1 MLFSEIYGAYFR
13 TVERILREAGACVSA
28 GTGPDGGSGS
38 GTSAGSSHGEGIS
51 ERRMLDII
59 GESAFQE
66 SMLVIPD
73 KLKSGDWPLLKAVDE
88 GGTGGIQGV
97 THGATHGGSDGG
109 TNSGTNSGKSG
120 GKRFVSVLRNL
131 PTRPVTLLEKRWLKA
146 ILKDPRIRVFL
157 YREEDRDALEE
168 LEALLADTEP
178 LFSFDDLVY
187 YDRCSDGDPYEDEA
201 YLRNFHVILRAMHEG
216 RAVSLTFGNRFGRQ
230 VKKRLIPEKIEY
242 SSKDDKFRFLCR
254 SQFGRVYTMNASRI
268 RGAELVEEAEAA
280 PGMPASPAGA
290 ETAPGMPASP
300 AGAEAAPGLPASPAG
315 DGPGQKSSAE
325 LLLTNERNALQRAML
340 HFSDLQKETEK
351 LDEMHYRLKLYY
363 YTDDETELVIRI
375 LSFGPMLQVTAPD
388 ALIERIRERIER
400 QERLCG
406 L

>member
-1 MLFSEIYGAYFR
+1 MNEWNSEPEFHEKVYIDTVTAVNSLHGQIAEADTGMEGGRTMLFSEIYGAYFR
-13 TVERILREAGACVSA
+13 TVERILREAGAS
-28 GTGPDGGSGS
+28 
-38 GTSAGSSHGEGIS
+38 IS

-88 GGTGGIQGV
+88 GGTVGIQGI
-97 THGATHGGSDGG
+97 TRGAAHGATHGGSDGG

-120 GKRFVSVLRNL
+120 GKRFASVLRNL
-131 PTRPVTLLEKRWLKA
+131 PARPVTLLEKRWLKA
-146 ILKDPRIRVFL
+146 ILRDPRIRVFL
-157 YREEDRDALEE
+157 YREEDRNALEE

-187 YDRCSDGDPYEDEA
+187 YDRCSDGDPYEDEV
-201 YLRNFHVILRAMHEG
+201 YLRNVHVILRAMHER

-268 RGAELVEEAEAA
+268 RGAELGEEMEF
-280 PGMPASPAGA
+280 
-290 ETAPGMPASP
+290 
-300 AGAEAAPGLPASPAG
+300 GLPASPAG

>member
-73 KLKSGDWPLLKAVDE
+73 KLKSGDWPLLKA
-88 GGTGGIQGV
+88 GFT
-97 THGATHGGSDGG
+97 
-109 TNSGTNSGKSG
+109 
-120 GKRFVSVLRNL
+120 SVLRNL
-131 PTRPVTLLEKRWLKA
+131 PERPVTILEKRWLKA
-146 ILKDPRIRVFL
+146 ILRDPRIRVFL
-157 YREEDRDALEE
+157 YREEDRNALEE

-178 LFSFDDLVY
+178 LFSYDDLVY
-187 YDRCSDGDPYEDEA
+187 YDRSSDGDPYEDEA
-201 YLRNFHVILRAMHEG
+201 YLRNVHVILRAMRER

-268 RGAELVEEAEAA
+268 RGAELGEEAEAA
-280 PGMPASPAGA
+280 PGLPASPAGAEATPGLPASPAGA
-290 ETAPGMPASP
+290 ETALGLPASP
-300 AGAEAAPGLPASPAG
+300 SGAETAPGLPASPAG

-340 HFSDLQKETEK
+340 HCSDLQKETEK

>member
-120 GKRFVSVLRNL
+120 GKRFASVLRNL
-131 PTRPVTLLEKRWLKA
+131 PARPVTILEKRWLKA
-146 ILKDPRIRVFL
+146 ILRDPRIRVFL

-201 YLRNFHVILRAMHEG
+201 YLRNFHVILRAMRER

-268 RGAELVEEAEAA
+268 RGAELVEEAEA
-280 PGMPASPAGA
+280 
-290 ETAPGMPASP
+290 APGMPASP

>member
-97 THGATHGGSDGG
+97 THGATRGGSGGG

-120 GKRFVSVLRNL
+120 GKRFASVLRNL
-131 PTRPVTLLEKRWLKA
+131 PARPVTLLEKRWLKE
-146 ILKDPRIRVFL
+146 ILRDPRIRVFL
-157 YREEDRDALEE
+157 YREEDRNALEE

-201 YLRNFHVILRAMHEG
+201 YLRNFHVILRAMRER

-268 RGAELVEEAEAA
+268 RSAELEPEAA
-280 PGMPASPAGA
+280 PGLPASPAGA
-290 ETAPGMPASP
+290 GTAPGM
-300 AGAEAAPGLPASPAG
+300 PASPAG

-325 LLLTNERNALQRAML
+325 LLLMNERNALQRAML